1 VDGAGATIL
10 LVEDNEVNRDM
21 LARRLEKR
29 GYRVVTAA
37 DGAEA
42 VARARAAVP
51 DLVLMDMG
59 LPVLDGWEA
68 TRQLRADPVTQR
80 VPVIGLSAH
89 AMAADRDR
97 ALAAGADEF
106 DTKPV
111 DFAQLIAKIETL
123 LAREAPVPTAAEAAI
138 ERPARL
144 EEVPVLLDFLRA
156 RLAEA
161 GAGDAV
167 RQALRLAVDE
177 ACSNVIAHGYR
188 GAAGTIR
195 LAVAV
200 ADGRAV
206 VTVTDEAPPFDPA
219 LAPPPD
225 LDAPWAERRAG
236 GLGWHLIRSVV
247 DEVRHRPAGARGNVL
262 TLVKRLKE

>member
-1 VDGAGATIL
+1 MDGAGATIL
-10 LVEDNEVNRDM
+10 LVEDNEVNREM
-21 LARRLEKR
+21 LTRRLEKR

-68 TRQLRADPVTQR
+68 TRQLRADPVTRR

-97 ALAAGADEF
+97 ALVAGADDF

-111 DFAQLIAKIETL
+111 DFAQLVAKIETL
-123 LAREAPVPTAAEAAI
+123 LARGRRAEHTI

-144 EEVPVLLDFLRA
+144 EEVPVLLDFLQA

-161 GAGDAV
+161 GAGDAAW
-167 RQALRLAVDE
+167 QALRLAVDE

-200 ADGRAV
+200 ADERAV

-219 LAPPPD
+219 LVPPPD

-247 DEVRHRPAGARGNVL
+247 DEVRHRPAGERGNVL

>member
-1 VDGAGATIL
+1 MNEVGPTIL
-10 LVEDNEVNRDM
+10 LVEDNEMNRDM
-21 LARRLEKR
+21 LSRRLEKR
-29 GYRVVTAA
+29 GYRVVTAG

-59 LPVLDGWEA
+59 LPVIDGWEA
-68 TRQLRADPVTQR
+68 TRQLRADPVTRR

-97 ALAAGADEF
+97 AIAAGADDF

-111 DFAQLIAKIETL
+111 DFAHLVAKIETL
-123 LAREAPVPTAAEAAI
+123 LARERPAETAAETAI

-144 EEVPVLLDFLRA
+144 EEMPALLEFLRA
-156 RLAEA
+156 RLADA

-167 RQALRLAVDE
+167 WQALRLAVDE

-200 ADGRAV
+200 RDGRAV
-206 VTVTDEAPPFDPA
+206 VTVTDEAPAFDPA
-219 LAPPPD
+219 LVPPPD
-225 LDAPWAERRAG
+225 LDSPWAVRREG

-247 DEVRHRPAGARGNVL
+247 DEVRHQAAGERGNVL

>member
-10 LVEDNEVNRDM
+10 LVEDNEMNRDM
-21 LARRLEKR
+21 LSRRLEKR
-29 GYRVVTAA
+29 GYRVLTAG

-42 VARARAAVP
+42 VERARAAGP
-51 DLVLMDMG
+51 DLILMDMG

-68 TRQLRADPVTQR
+68 TRQIRADPATRR

-89 AMAADRDR
+89 ALPADRDR
-97 ALAAGADEF
+97 ALAAGADDF

-111 DFAQLIAKIETL
+111 DFAQLLAKIEAL
-123 LAREAPVPTAAEAAI
+123 LRQRPAPATASI
-138 ERPARL
+138 ERPGRL
-144 EEVPVLLDFLRA
+144 EDVPALLEFLRS

-167 RQALRLAVDE
+167 WQALRLAVDE
-177 ACSNVIAHGYR
+177 ACTNVIVHGYR
-188 GAAGTIR
+188 GAVGAIR

-200 ADGRAV
+200 GDGQAI
-206 VTVTDEAPPFDPA
+206 VTLTDDAPPFDPEA
-219 LAPPPD
+219 VPPPD
-225 LDAPWAERRAG
+225 LHSPWAVRREG

-247 DEVRHRPAGARGNVL
+247 DDVRHRAGPRGNEL
-262 TLVKRLKE
+262 ILVKRL

>member
-1 VDGAGATIL
+1 MDGAGATIL

-29 GYRVVTAA
+29 GYRVVTAG

-68 TRQLRADPVTQR
+68 TRQLRADPVTRR

-97 ALAAGADEF
+97 ALAAGADDF

-111 DFAQLIAKIETL
+111 DFAQLVAKIETL
-123 LAREAPVPTAAEAAI
+123 LARGRRAESAI

-144 EEVPVLLDFLRA
+144 EDVPVLLDFLRA

-167 RQALRLAVDE
+167 WQALRLAVDE

-219 LAPPPD
+219 LVPPPD

>member
-1 VDGAGATIL
+1 MDGAGATIL
-10 LVEDNEVNRDM
+10 LVEDNEMNRDM

-29 GYRVVTAA
+29 GYRVVTAG
-37 DGAEA
+37 DGAAA

-59 LPVLDGWEA
+59 LPVIDGWEA
-68 TRQLRADPVTQR
+68 TRQLRADPVTRR

-89 AMAADRDR
+89 AMDADRDR
-97 ALAAGADEF
+97 ALAAGADDF

-111 DFAQLIAKIETL
+111 DFAKLIAKIETL
-123 LAREAPVPTAAEAAI
+123 LARARPAETAI

-144 EEVPVLLDFLRA
+144 EEVPELLAFLRA
-156 RLAEA
+156 RLVES

-167 RQALRLAVDE
+167 WQALRLAVDE

-188 GAAGTIR
+188 GAAGTLR

-200 ADGRAV
+200 RDGRAV
-206 VTVTDEAPPFDPA
+206 VTVTDDAPPFDPVRV
-219 LAPPPD
+219 PPPD
-225 LDAPWAERRAG
+225 LDAPWAERREG

-247 DEVRHRPAGARGNVL
+247 DEVRHQPAGERGNVL

>member
-1 VDGAGATIL
+1 MDGAGATIL

-29 GYRVVTAA
+29 GYRVVTAG

-68 TRQLRADPVTQR
+68 TRQLRADPVTRR

-97 ALAAGADEF
+97 ALAAGADDF

-111 DFAQLIAKIETL
+111 DFAQLLAKIETL
-123 LAREAPVPTAAEAAI
+123 LARGGRADGTI

-167 RQALRLAVDE
+167 WQALRLAVDE

-219 LAPPPD
+219 LVPPPD
-225 LDAPWAERRAG
+225 LDAPWAERRSG

>member
-1 VDGAGATIL
+1 MDGAGATIL

-21 LARRLEKR
+21 LTRRLEKR

-68 TRQLRADPVTQR
+68 TRQLRADPVTRR

-97 ALAAGADEF
+97 ALAAGADDF

-111 DFAQLIAKIETL
+111 DFAQLVAKIETL
-123 LAREAPVPTAAEAAI
+123 LARGRRAEHTI

-161 GAGDAV
+161 GAGDAAW
-167 RQALRLAVDE
+167 QALRLAVDE

-188 GAAGTIR
+188 GAVGTIR

-200 ADGRAV
+200 GDGRAV
-206 VTVTDEAPPFDPA
+206 VTVTDAAPPFDPA
-219 LAPPPD
+219 LVPPPD

-236 GLGWHLIRSVV
+236 GLGWHLLRSVV
-247 DEVRHRPAGARGNVL
+247 DEVRYQPAGERGNVL

>member
-1 VDGAGATIL
+1 MDGTGATIL
-10 LVEDNEVNRDM
+10 LVEDNEMNRDM
-21 LARRLEKR
+21 LSRRLEKR
-29 GYRVVTAA
+29 GYRVVTAS

-68 TRQLRADPVTQR
+68 TRQLRADPATRR

-89 AMAADRDR
+89 AMSADRDR
-97 ALAAGADEF
+97 AFAAGADDF

-111 DFAQLIAKIETL
+111 DFAQLVAKIEAL
-123 LAREAPVPTAAEAAI
+123 LARAVPAAAATAI

-144 EEVPVLLDFLRA
+144 EELPALLAFLRA
-156 RLAEA
+156 RLEEA

-167 RQALRLAVDE
+167 WQALRLAVDE
-177 ACSNVIAHGYR
+177 ACSNIIVHGYR
-188 GAAGTIR
+188 GATGVIR
-195 LAVAV
+195 LAVTVRDGQAV
-200 ADGRAV
+200 A
-206 VTVTDEAPPFDPA
+206 TVTDEAPPFDPA
-219 LAPPPD
+219 LVPPPD
-225 LDAPWAERRAG
+225 LDSPWAERREG

-247 DEVRHRPAGARGNVL
+247 DEVRHRTAGERGNVL

>member
-1 VDGAGATIL
+1 MDDSGATIL
-10 LVEDNEVNRDM
+10 LVEDNEMNRDM
-21 LARRLEKR
+21 LARRLAKR
-29 GYRVVTAA
+29 GYRVVTAG

-42 VARARAAVP
+42 VARARTAVP

-59 LPVLDGWEA
+59 LPVVDGWEA
-68 TRQLRADPVTQR
+68 TRQLRADPVTRR

-97 ALAAGADEF
+97 ALAAGADDF

-111 DFAQLIAKIETL
+111 DFAQLLAKIETL
-123 LAREAPVPTAAEAAI
+123 LARGRPTEAAI

-144 EEVPVLLDFLRA
+144 EELPALLKFLRA
-156 RLAEA
+156 RLTGA
-161 GAGDAV
+161 GAGDDV
-167 RQALRLAVDE
+167 WQALRLAVDE
-177 ACSNVIAHGYR
+177 AVSNVIAHGYR

-195 LAVAV
+195 LAVGV
-200 ADGRAV
+200 GDGRAV

-219 LAPPPD
+219 LVPPPD
-225 LDAPWAERRAG
+225 LDSPWAVRREG
-236 GLGWHLIRSVV
+236 GLGWHLIRSLV
-247 DEVRHRPAGARGNVL
+247 DEVHHRAGERGNVL

>member
-1 VDGAGATIL
+1 MDGAGATIL
-10 LVEDNEVNRDM
+10 LVEDNEMNRDM

-29 GYRVVTAA
+29 GYRVLTAG

-59 LPVLDGWEA
+59 LPGIDGWEA
-68 TRQLRADPVTQR
+68 TRQLRADPVTRR

-97 ALAAGADEF
+97 ALAAGADDF

-111 DFAQLIAKIETL
+111 DFAQLVAKIETL
-123 LAREAPVPTAAEAAI
+123 LARETTI

-144 EEVPVLLDFLRA
+144 EEIPAFLAFLRA

-161 GAGDAV
+161 GAGEAV
-167 RQALRLAVDE
+167 WQALRLAVDE

-188 GAAGTIR
+188 GAVGTIR

-200 ADGRAV
+200 GDGRAI
-206 VTVTDEAPPFDPA
+206 VTVTDAAPPFDPA
-219 LAPPPD
+219 LVPPPD
-225 LDAPWAERRAG
+225 LDAPWPERRVG
-236 GLGWHLIRSVV
+236 GLGWHLLRSVV
-247 DEVRHRPAGARGNVL
+247 DEVRYQPAGEGGNVL
-262 TLVKRLKE
+262 TLVKRLQE